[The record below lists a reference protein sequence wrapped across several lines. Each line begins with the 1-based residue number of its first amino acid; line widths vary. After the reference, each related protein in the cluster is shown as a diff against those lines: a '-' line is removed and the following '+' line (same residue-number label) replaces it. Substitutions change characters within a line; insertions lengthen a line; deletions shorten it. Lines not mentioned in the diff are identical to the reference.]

1 MRSEHPGDAPPHTS
15 GPAKCGKLSC
25 PRNEPRSFVAM
36 AFQVAVH
43 NGECSFRWVL
53 LFSHHPTENVTRSYS
68 HHIFSSSMYRLSARR
83 PQGTQASLP
92 GFDEKGFLC
101 GVGAVTSN
109 PAPDPVPAAVLR
121 PQPSLGGTMGLR
133 QPSTPP
139 NDPVKDAGT
148 PLSVLWEIVKWAI
161 FLLFGEA
168 VFSDDLWWSVGI
180 RGSRELGGAHPFFQ
194 F

>member
-1 MRSEHPGDAPPHTS
+1 
-15 GPAKCGKLSC
+15 
-25 PRNEPRSFVAM
+25 M

-101 GVGAVTSN
+101 GVGA
-109 PAPDPVPAAVLR
+109 A
-121 PQPSLGGTMGLR
+121 LG
-133 QPSTPP
+133 P
-139 NDPVKDAGT
+139 
-148 PLSVLWEIVKWAI
+148 
-161 FLLFGEA
+161 
-168 VFSDDLWWSVGI
+168 
-180 RGSRELGGAHPFFQ
+180 
-194 F
+194 